1 LKNTQKRHIVK
12 SISWRFFGSLDTFLL
27 SFLIIDDVNISLKI
41 TLLETISKTIF
52 YYFHERFWFN
62 SSVKNSK
69 TRHFIKPF
77 TWRLVAILD
86 TLLISSVLFNDIK
99 LGFQLSLYEVFTK
112 IILYYIHDKL
122 WYQSKFGLI
131 NEK

>member
-1 LKNTQKRHIVK
+1 MKNTQKRHIVK

-77 TWRLVAILD
+77 TWRLVASLD

-99 LGFQLSLYEVFTK
+99 LGFQLSLYEVFNK